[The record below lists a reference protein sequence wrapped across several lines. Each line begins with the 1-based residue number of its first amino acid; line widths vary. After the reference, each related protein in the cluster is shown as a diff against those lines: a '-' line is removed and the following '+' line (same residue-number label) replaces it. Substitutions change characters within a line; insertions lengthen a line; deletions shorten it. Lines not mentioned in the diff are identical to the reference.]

1 MDEFKRFLDSLVYW
15 LSTHH
20 GVEATYKVNS
30 AAADVSLTEDG
41 EEFYIGGYA
50 DSGMQVI
57 WLGPHKLA
65 DKEESLVR
73 VNGIVMS
80 AIGKHVAGWA
90 VGLS

>member
-1 MDEFKRFLDSLVYW
+1 MDEFKRFLDNLVYW
-15 LSTHH
+15 LSTDHDI
-20 GVEATYKVNS
+20 EATYKIDG
-30 AAADVSLTEDG
+30 AAADVSLTEDD
-41 EEFYIGGYA
+41 EEFYIGGYT
-50 DSGMQVI
+50 DPGMQVI
-57 WLGPHKLA
+57 WLGPQKLA